1 VTPRLGR
8 RLACVALALVSVT
21 ACADDGA
28 PSASTTTT
36 EEPGTIVP
44 ADPVLEEMLLT
55 EADLP
60 DGFAATSS
68 VDDTITSFCVGQDAT
83 AGLSASARASTGF
96 SRTPA
101 GASVIELVF
110 RFDDDGAARFVT
122 QAGELLRTCNEIPDA
137 SGLAFTYEPVS
148 PGVASP
154 IEAAD
159 SARSGY
165 GTSVGS
171 GNLTMQIA
179 VVQVGAIGALVAV
192 LGVDTPR
199 AASDELAE
207 AVFGAA
213 VARLL
218 G

>member
-1 VTPRLGR
+1 MTPRLGR
-8 RLACVALALVSVT
+8 ALVGAALALVSVT
-21 ACADDGA
+21 ACSDDGQ
-28 PSASTTTT
+28 PSAATTTT
-36 EEPGTIVP
+36 EAPGTIVP
-44 ADPVLEEMLLT
+44 ADPALEALLLT

-60 DGFAATSS
+60 DGFAATPS

-83 AGLSASARASTGF
+83 SGLSANARASTGF

-110 RFDDDGAARFVT
+110 RFDDEGAARFVT

-137 SGLAFTYEPVS
+137 SGLAFSYEPVS
-148 PGVASP
+148 PGVAEP
-154 IEAAD
+154 LEGAD

-171 GNLTMQIA
+171 GNLTVQIA
-179 VVQVGAIGALVAV
+179 VVQVGDVGALVAV

-199 AASDELAE
+199 AASDELAA

-213 VARLL
+213 IARLQ